1 MNFDALRQKIL
12 EKAIRGE
19 LVPQLESEPEV
30 SQIGEVSEDV
40 PFAIPKK
47 WKWVR
52 VSDVSHINPKV
63 TAQTSN
69 TEVSFIP
76 MAALSAGYVN
86 QIALD
91 TTRLWGAV
99 KNGYTKFADGDI
111 LLAKITPCFQNRK
124 SAIAR
129 KLSNGIGCGS
139 SEFHI
144 LRVSENIVT
153 QEYLLMFLKSQWFIT
168 YGVENFKGTA
178 GQQRLGTSEL
188 KNCLFSLPPLSEQHR
203 IVAKVN
209 QLFNLID
216 CTENAYN
223 ELSGPLSER
232 FRQLC
237 LEKAIQGKLVPQL
250 ESEPEV
256 EQIGDDPEDVPFAI
270 PEKWKWVNLRS
281 TLKAISDGSHNPPP
295 NVGHGVPV
303 LSAKNVI
310 NGIIDTNS
318 VTRWT
323 TEDQWSIE
331 DKKIHIQSGDVLL
344 TIVGTIGRT
353 AVVPNDCEKFMLQR
367 SVCVMKPKECVNPEF
382 LALILNSPSLF
393 EWIMDHASGT
403 AQKGIYLKTVKQIPI
418 PLPSIEEQRRIV
430 AKLNELLG
438 SISQLEQTISTP

>member
-1 MNFDALRQKIL
+1 
-12 EKAIRGE
+12 
-19 LVPQLESEPEV
+19 
-30 SQIGEVSEDV
+30 
-40 PFAIPKK
+40 
-47 WKWVR
+47 
-52 VSDVSHINPKV
+52 
-63 TAQTSN
+63 
-69 TEVSFIP
+69 
-76 MAALSAGYVN
+76 MAAVSAGYLN
-86 QIALD
+86 YIALKEEKPWK
-91 TTRLWGAV
+91 TV
-99 KNGYTKFADGDI
+99 KNGYTKFADRDI
-111 LLAKITPCFQNRK
+111 LIAKITPCFQNRK
-124 SAIAR
+124 SAIAHS
-129 KLSNGIGCGS
+129 LINGIGCGS
-139 SEFHI
+139 SEFHV
-144 LRVSENIVT
+144 LRTNENILD
-153 QEYLLMFLKSQWFIT
+153 QNYLLLFLKSPWFIA

-188 KNCLFSLPPLSEQHR
+188 KNCRLPLPPLSEQRR
-203 IVAKVN
+203 IVAKTEK
-209 QLFNLID
+209 LFEQISRA
-216 CTENAYN
+216 EEAYN
-223 ELSGPLSER
+223 EISGPLSER

-256 EQIGDDPEDVPFAI
+256 EQVGDAPEDVPFAI
-270 PEKWKWVNLRS
+270 PEKWKWVNLHS

-323 TEDQWSIE
+323 TEEQWSIE